1 MESLFSLKIKMK
13 KKIVSKFRKVKMI
26 NLRTQMIMRKRN
38 KRMNQTN
45 NKLKIY

>member
-13 KKIVSKFRKVKMI
+13 KKIVRKFRKVKMI
-26 NLRTQMIMRKRN
+26 NLRTNMIMRKRN

>member
-1 MESLFSLKIKMK
+1 MESLFNLKNKMK
-13 KKIVSKFRKVKMI
+13 NKIVRKFRKVKMI
-26 NLRTQMIMRKRN
+26 NLRTKMIMRKRN

>member
-13 KKIVSKFRKVKMI
+13 KKIVRKFRKVKMI
-26 NLRTQMIMRKRN
+26 NLRTKMIMRKRN
-38 KRMNQTN
+38 KLMNQTN

>member
-1 MESLFSLKIKMK
+1 MESLFSLKNKMK
-13 KKIVSKFRKVKMI
+13 NKIVRKFRKVKMI
-26 NLRTQMIMRKRN
+26 NLRTKMIMRKRN